1 MLTDLLRGPDA
12 DSTDLQI
19 HLDFLLQKEAQ
30 LMDLDQQI
38 SDLVDDDGLENEVDG
53 TLEYN
58 MNISHTVTRGSLS
71 PQAEEER
78 TETPAEARRNANKN
92 ILRLQKVRYNK
103 QYEDGMIH
111 KRTKMTML
119 AALQYPLERES
130 SRRIS
135 TRILEDTDT
144 THLGMDMDMLS
155 SSLTQGWFHVLVGS
169 VSIGFMLLLSGLAVY
184 SNYRMTDV
192 VLSLVVTS
200 QGIYVL
206 LFAMEILIVVY
217 TTGTFALSRDA
228 WQHMDVVLFFLV
240 VAEFVLISLVTPS
253 LTEKVYALYLQVSF
267 IVLLLIRSF
276 KALQKRAVLFVW
288 LWDLLDSVL
297 NHKLFYAYDLS
308 CAYITAEDEAIDK
321 VVRFVQSSNLATKIK
336 GSCSKNKLQTLKN
349 VMDIQQKYPNIEV
362 ATKTR
367 QCARRCLNKA
377 LDALHELHDGGLL
390 DDKQFTMLLEDM
402 TWRIHAV
409 DGMPT
414 NISVG
419 HPALSIMQSIP
430 WLPRNVVQT
439 LLEVRCFPRH
449 LSERGVLVFAGHQH
463 ECISIIISGIV
474 KVSGKGYDNYC
485 NVEGRLENAD
495 SNQHFHNEGD
505 FKDYLVSPS
514 ALGVIGFLTDTVSV
528 CHAVCETDVELCSIP
543 MEVMQRIVERHP
555 DAPTVIYRMWFSVA
569 VRISLGLL
577 MNDKRYLAFHD
588 SHRKGGVL
596 VFAGHQH
603 ECISIII
610 SGIVKVSGKGYDNYC
625 NVEGRLENADS
636 NQHFHNEG
644 DFKDYLVS
652 PSALGVIGFLTDTVS
667 VCHAVCETD
676 VELCSIP
683 MEVMQRI
690 VERHPDAPTVI
701 YRMWFSVAVRISL
714 GLLMN
719 DKRYLDWSFDRLKRF
734 LENGIMPN
742 LQYAIE
748 FALDDAVQDVILI
761 QGTVS
766 SVDGEETYAG
776 PASLPVSLRNMTL
789 PGSPEDRPRPI
800 VLITTP
806 MRYHMPAELDWYHQ
820 QLHSYDY
827 ISRPKAS
834 ADVFMRW

>member
-1 MLTDLLRGPDA
+1 MFSAFYLRFWILFRYTYNVLLVFLASFKIGRDAIDFLGIDELRLLLQTYMAKLIVRAVVTLVLYPVLCSTGYDLTWKHCLVLVWVNFKGAIALSFNLVRFRPNLSVDFALTEEAVRLG
-12 DSTDLQI
+12 LV
-19 HLDFLLQKEAQ
+19 FLLQAINTTTLPWLMRNLGLVEMSEADKTNIDMVVEALHTKARTSTSTQ
-30 LMDLDQQI
+30 RREKNYSGADWKWVQMHTYIENPYDRAVPVQVRVLSVPSFVI
-38 SDLVDDDGLENEVDG
+38 EKDLVQRFAGTEVI
-53 TLEYN
+53 E
-58 MNISHTVTRGSLS
+58 
-71 PQAEEER
+71 
-78 TETPAEARRNANKN
+78 
-92 ILRLQKVRYNK
+92 
-103 QYEDGMIH
+103 
-111 KRTKMTML
+111 KR
-119 AALQYPLERES
+119 S

-439 LLEVRCFPRH
+439 LLEVRCFPVH
-449 LSERGVLVFAGHQH
+449 
-463 ECISIIISGIV
+463 
-474 KVSGKGYDNYC
+474 
-485 NVEGRLENAD
+485 
-495 SNQHFHNEGD
+495 
-505 FKDYLVSPS
+505 
-514 ALGVIGFLTDTVSV
+514 
-528 CHAVCETDVELCSIP
+528 
-543 MEVMQRIVERHP
+543 
-555 DAPTVIYRMWFSVA
+555 
-569 VRISLGLL
+569 SL
-577 MNDKRYLAFHD
+577 
-588 SHRKGGVL
+588 
-596 VFAGHQH
+596 
-603 ECISIII
+603 
-610 SGIVKVSGKGYDNYC
+610 
-625 NVEGRLENADS
+625 
-636 NQHFHNEG
+636 
-644 DFKDYLVS
+644 
-652 PSALGVIGFLTDTVS
+652 
-667 VCHAVCETD
+667 
-676 VELCSIP
+676 
-683 MEVMQRI
+683 
-690 VERHPDAPTVI
+690 
-701 YRMWFSVAVRISL
+701 
-714 GLLMN
+714 
-719 DKRYLDWSFDRLKRF
+719 
-734 LENGIMPN
+734 
-742 LQYAIE
+742 
-748 FALDDAVQDVILI
+748 
-761 QGTVS
+761 
-766 SVDGEETYAG
+766 
-776 PASLPVSLRNMTL
+776 
-789 PGSPEDRPRPI
+789 
-800 VLITTP
+800 
-806 MRYHMPAELDWYHQ
+806 
-820 QLHSYDY
+820 
-827 ISRPKAS
+827 
-834 ADVFMRW
+834 